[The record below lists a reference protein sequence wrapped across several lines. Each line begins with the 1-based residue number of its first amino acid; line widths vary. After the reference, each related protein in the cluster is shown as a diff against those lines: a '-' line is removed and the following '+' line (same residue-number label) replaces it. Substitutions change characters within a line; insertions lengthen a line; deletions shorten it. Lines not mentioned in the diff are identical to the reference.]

1 MPTDIPVN
9 QVLDMLRKGLK
20 NEEVSR
26 KLESQGYSLQ
36 QISNAM
42 DQANIKQGVERNMP
56 EEPSIPDAEIP
67 YPDQEQEPMQQ
78 PAQNYPA
85 QYQMPPA
92 QPAMN
97 YEEIQATVE
106 QIVEEKWKEF
116 MKNVGDINVFKARV
130 GDDMEAVKQEI
141 LRTQRRLEDLQ
152 NAMLGKVKEYNQSVM
167 DMGSDMKALEQVF
180 SKILEPLT
188 TNVKELSKITES
200 LRKK

>member
-9 QVLDMLRKGLK
+9 QVLDMLRKGLR
-20 NEEVSR
+20 NDEISR
-26 KLESQGYSLQ
+26 KLESQNYTLQ
-36 QISNAM
+36 QISDAM
-42 DQANIKQGVERNMP
+42 DQARIKQGVERNMP
-56 EEPSIPDAEIP
+56 EDVPDMDIPS
-67 YPDQEQEPMQQ
+67 PDQEQEPMQGNQ
-78 PAQNYPA
+78 QAQYP

-116 MKNVGDINVFKARV
+116 MKSVGDINVFKARV

-188 TNVKELSKITES
+188 TNVKELNKITEN